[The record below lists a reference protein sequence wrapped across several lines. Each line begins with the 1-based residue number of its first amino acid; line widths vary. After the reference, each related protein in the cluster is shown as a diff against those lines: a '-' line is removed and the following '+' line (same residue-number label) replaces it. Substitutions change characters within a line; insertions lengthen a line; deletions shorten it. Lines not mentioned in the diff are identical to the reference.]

1 MPDRKKDIMNP
12 EIKKTETP
20 KIEITVAY
28 AKFYEQY
35 LSEDKVLEG
44 IINQKT
50 NVKSWFLKAGTG
62 EIFIVDKEF
71 IEDFLKSMLPT
82 QASNGLVLL
91 QEVDVNKVF
100 EDRNVLTAAI
110 DFIRLPAYRKTDR
123 AEAIEFI
130 AEAATEVFNRNHKE
144 LYASNEVNG
153 PQVETEACE
162 LNNSQADTEEDK
174 LTNSKT
180 PPEVLKEITA
190 LLNGIVSDDSHLT
203 KEVLQQSNLF
213 DFVVYSITNFEVGE
227 GLDKIT
233 LLNSLA
239 KKDIISSEQF
249 ILLASKLIDLEE
261 NSIFSD
267 PEAIELFLNQLSQ
280 SYVSEN
286 NFNYVK
292 EETLKEFFN
301 KVSKVV
307 LEQQNGKL
315 IVLLGG
321 ILSRTNII

>member
-1 MPDRKKDIMNP
+1 MNP
-12 EIKKTETP
+12 ELK
-20 KIEITVAY
+20 KIELTLAY

-50 NVKSWFLKAGTG
+50 NIKSWFLKAGTD
-62 EIFIVDKEF
+62 EIFIVDKES

-91 QEVDVNKVF
+91 QEVDVNKIF
-100 EDRNVLTAAI
+100 DDRNVLTAAI

-123 AEAIEFI
+123 VEAIEFI
-130 AEAATEVFNRNHKE
+130 AEAAKEVFNGSDKDPQIT
-144 LYASNEVNG
+144 SNVVND
-153 PQVETEACE
+153 
-162 LNNSQADTEEDK
+162 SQAQSQDEVEESK
-174 LTNSKT
+174 LHNNLST
-180 PPEVLKEITA
+180 PKEVVKEINA
-190 LLNGIVSDDSHLT
+190 LLDGIVSDEPALT
-203 KEVLQQSNLF
+203 KEVLQQSKLF

-233 LLNSLA
+233 LLNSLV

-249 ILLASKLIDLEE
+249 ILLASKLIDLER

-280 SYVSEN
+280 SYVSQN

-301 KVSKVV
+301 KVSKIV

-321 ILSRTNII
+321 ILSQTNIV

>member
-1 MPDRKKDIMNP
+1 MNP
-12 EIKKTETP
+12 ELK
-20 KIEITVAY
+20 KIELTLAY

-50 NVKSWFLKAGTG
+50 NIKSWFLKAGTD
-62 EIFIVDKEF
+62 EIFIVDKES

-91 QEVDVNKVF
+91 QEVDVNKIF
-100 EDRNVLTAAI
+100 DDRNVLTAAI

-123 AEAIEFI
+123 VEAIEFI
-130 AEAATEVFNRNHKE
+130 AEAAKEVFNGSDKDPQIT
-144 LYASNEVNG
+144 SNVVND
-153 PQVETEACE
+153 
-162 LNNSQADTEEDK
+162 SQAQSQDGVEEIK
-174 LTNSKT
+174 PYNNLST
-180 PPEVLKEITA
+180 PKEVLKEINA
-190 LLNGIVSDDSHLT
+190 LLDGIVSDEPALT
-203 KEVLQQSNLF
+203 KEVLQQSKLF

-233 LLNSLA
+233 LLNSLV

-249 ILLASKLIDLEE
+249 ILLASKLIDLER

-280 SYVSEN
+280 SYVSQN

-301 KVSKVV
+301 KVSKIV

-321 ILSRTNII
+321 ILSQTNIV

>member
-1 MPDRKKDIMNP
+1 MNP
-12 EIKKTETP
+12 ETK

-35 LSEDKVLEG
+35 LSEDNVLEG

-50 NVKSWFLKAGTG
+50 NVKSWFLKVGTD
-62 EIFIVDKEF
+62 EIFIVNKESV
-71 IEDFLKSMLPT
+71 EDFLKSMLPN
-82 QASNGLVLL
+82 QASNGLILL
-91 QEVDVNKVF
+91 QEIDANKVF
-100 EDRNVLTAAI
+100 EDRNVLAAAI
-110 DFIRLPAYRKTDR
+110 DFINLPAYRKTDR
-123 AEAIEFI
+123 VEAIEFI
-130 AEAATEVFNRNHKE
+130 AEAATELFNGNHKE
-144 LYASNEVNG
+144 LDTSNEVNDPKAG
-153 PQVETEACE
+153 TKADE
-162 LNNSQADTEEDK
+162 LNNSQAGTEEDK
-174 LTNSKT
+174 LTNSTT

-190 LLNGIVSDDSHLT
+190 LLNGIVSDDPHLT
-203 KEVLQQSNLF
+203 KEVLQQSKLF

-227 GLDKIT
+227 GLDKIA

-249 ILLASKLIDLEE
+249 ILLTSKLIDLEE

-280 SYVSEN
+280 SYVRKN

-315 IVLLGG
+315 ILLLGD
-321 ILSRTNII
+321 IMTKSI

>member
-1 MPDRKKDIMNP
+1 MNNNNLMNNNSTGT
-12 EIKKTETP
+12 KTVQ
-20 KIEITVAY
+20 ID
-28 AKFYEQY
+28 
-35 LSEDKVLEG
+35 L
-44 IINQKT
+44 
-50 NVKSWFLKAGTG
+50 
-62 EIFIVDKEF
+62 
-71 IEDFLKSMLPT
+71 
-82 QASNGLVLL
+82 
-91 QEVDVNKVF
+91 NKVF
-100 EDRNVLTAAI
+100 KTFYSNYLLDNPNMEGQFWISLLINPETEEILVVKNHPGQNLSEMANNMGLLFVASIDANKVLLDDEDVLVAVE
-110 DFIRLPAYRKTDR
+110 DFVNLPKYQKTLKD
-123 AEAIEFI
+123 EALDFI
-130 AEAATEVFNRNHKE
+130 AEAAKEVFIRNCKE
-144 LYASNEVNG
+144 LNTSNEVNDS
-153 PQVETEACE
+153 QVDVEDDK
-162 LNNSQADTEEDK
+162 LNNST
-174 LTNSKT
+174 T
-180 PPEVLKEITA
+180 PPDVLKEITA
-190 LLNGIVSDDSHLT
+190 LLNGIVSEDPHLT
-203 KEVLQQSNLF
+203 KEVLQQSKLF
-213 DFVVYSITNFEVGE
+213 DFVIYSITNFEVGE

-249 ILLASKLIDLEE
+249 ILLTSKLIDLEE

-280 SYVSEN
+280 SYVRQN

>member
-1 MPDRKKDIMNP
+1 MNP
-12 EIKKTETP
+12 ELK
-20 KIEITVAY
+20 KIELTLAY
-28 AKFYEQY
+28 AKFYELY

-50 NVKSWFLKAGTG
+50 NIKSWFLKASTD
-62 EIFIVDKEF
+62 EIFIVDKES

-91 QEVDVNKVF
+91 QEVDVNKIF

-123 AEAIEFI
+123 VEAIEFI
-130 AEAATEVFNRNHKE
+130 AEAAKEVFNGNDKE
-144 LYASNEVNG
+144 SDTSNVVSDSQSQSQEQDEV
-153 PQVETEACE
+153 
-162 LNNSQADTEEDK
+162 EDGK
-174 LTNSKT
+174 SDNLST
-180 PPEVLKEITA
+180 PKEVLKEINA
-190 LLNGIVSDDSHLT
+190 LLDGIVSDEPALT
-203 KEVLQQSNLF
+203 KEVLQQSKLF
-213 DFVVYSITNFEVGE
+213 DFVVYSILNFEVGE
-227 GLDKIT
+227 GLDKVT
-233 LLNSLA
+233 LFNALV

-249 ILLASKLIDLEE
+249 IHLTSKLIDSES

-280 SYVSEN
+280 SYVRQN

-315 IVLLGG
+315 ILLLGD
-321 ILSRTNII
+321 IMTKSI

>member
-1 MPDRKKDIMNP
+1 MNP
-12 EIKKTETP
+12 ELK
-20 KIEITVAY
+20 KIELALAY
-28 AKFYEQY
+28 AKFYELY

-50 NVKSWFLKAGTG
+50 NIKSWFLKAGTD
-62 EIFIVDKEF
+62 EIFIVDKNS
-71 IEDFLKSMLPT
+71 IEDFLKSMLPS
-82 QASNGLVLL
+82 QASNGLILL
-91 QEVDVNKVF
+91 QEIDVNKVF

-123 AEAIEFI
+123 VEAIEFI
-130 AEAATEVFNRNHKE
+130 AEAAKEFFNGNSEE
-144 LYASNEVNG
+144 LNTSNEVNDS
-153 PQVETEACE
+153 PTQAQAQSQDEVEESKPH
-162 LNNSQADTEEDK
+162 NNLS
-174 LTNSKT
+174 T
-180 PPEVLKEITA
+180 PKEVLKEINA
-190 LLNGIVSDDSHLT
+190 LLDGIVSDEPALT
-203 KEVLQQSNLF
+203 KEVLQQSKLF

-249 ILLASKLIDLEE
+249 ILLASKLIDLER

-280 SYVSEN
+280 SYVSQN

-301 KVSKVV
+301 KVSKIV

-321 ILSRTNII
+321 ILSQTNIV

>member
-1 MPDRKKDIMNP
+1 MNP
-12 EIKKTETP
+12 ELK
-20 KIEITVAY
+20 KIELTLAY

-50 NVKSWFLKAGTG
+50 NIKSWFLKAGTD
-62 EIFIVDKEF
+62 EIFIVDKES

-91 QEVDVNKVF
+91 QEVDVNKIF
-100 EDRNVLTAAI
+100 DDRNVLTAAI

-123 AEAIEFI
+123 VEAIEFI
-130 AEAATEVFNRNHKE
+130 AEAAKEVFNGSDKDPQIT
-144 LYASNEVNG
+144 SNVVND
-153 PQVETEACE
+153 
-162 LNNSQADTEEDK
+162 SQAQSQDEVEESK
-174 LTNSKT
+174 LHNNLST
-180 PPEVLKEITA
+180 PKEVLKEINA
-190 LLNGIVSDDSHLT
+190 LLDGIVSDEPALT
-203 KEVLQQSNLF
+203 KEVLQQSKLF

-233 LLNSLA
+233 LLNSLV

-249 ILLASKLIDLEE
+249 ILLASKLIDLER

-280 SYVSEN
+280 SYVSQN

-301 KVSKVV
+301 KVSKIV

-321 ILSRTNII
+321 ILSQTNIV

>member
-1 MPDRKKDIMNP
+1 MNP
-12 EIKKTETP
+12 ELK
-20 KIEITVAY
+20 KIELTLAY

-50 NVKSWFLKAGTG
+50 NIKSWFLKAGTD
-62 EIFIVDKEF
+62 EIFIVDKES

-91 QEVDVNKVF
+91 QEVDVNKIF
-100 EDRNVLTAAI
+100 DDRNVLTAAI

-123 AEAIEFI
+123 VEAIEFI
-130 AEAATEVFNRNHKE
+130 AEAAKEFFNGNSEE
-144 LYASNEVNG
+144 LNTSNEVNNSPTQDQDQDQDQDG
-153 PQVETEACE
+153 DGVEEIKPY
-162 LNNSQADTEEDK
+162 NNLS
-174 LTNSKT
+174 T
-180 PPEVLKEITA
+180 PKEVLKEINA
-190 LLNGIVSDDSHLT
+190 LLDGIVSDEPALT
-203 KEVLQQSNLF
+203 KEVLQQSKLF

-233 LLNSLA
+233 LLNSLV

-249 ILLASKLIDLEE
+249 ILLASKLIDLER

-280 SYVSEN
+280 SYVSQN

-301 KVSKVV
+301 KVSKIV

-321 ILSRTNII
+321 ILSQTNIV

>member
-12 EIKKTETP
+12 ELK
-20 KIEITVAY
+20 KIELALAY
-28 AKFYEQY
+28 AKFYELY

-50 NVKSWFLKAGTG
+50 NIKSWFLKAGTD
-62 EIFIVDKEF
+62 EIFIVDKNS
-71 IEDFLKSMLPT
+71 IEDFLKSMLPS
-82 QASNGLVLL
+82 QASNGLILL
-91 QEVDVNKVF
+91 QEIDVNKVF

-110 DFIRLPAYRKTDR
+110 DFIRLPDYRKTDR
-123 AEAIEFI
+123 VEAIKFI
-130 AEAATEVFNRNHKE
+130 AEAAKEFFNGNSEE
-144 LYASNEVNG
+144 LNTSNEVNNSPTQDQDQDG
-153 PQVETEACE
+153 DGVEEIKPY
-162 LNNSQADTEEDK
+162 NNLS
-174 LTNSKT
+174 T
-180 PPEVLKEITA
+180 PKEVLKEINA
-190 LLNGIVSDDSHLT
+190 LLDGIVSDEPALT
-203 KEVLQQSNLF
+203 KEVLQQSKLF

-233 LLNSLA
+233 LLNSLV

-249 ILLASKLIDLEE
+249 ILLASKLIDLER

-280 SYVSEN
+280 SYVSQN

-301 KVSKVV
+301 KVSKIV

-321 ILSRTNII
+321 ILSQTNIV

>member
-1 MPDRKKDIMNP
+1 MNP
-12 EIKKTETP
+12 ELK
-20 KIEITVAY
+20 KIELTLAY

-50 NVKSWFLKAGTG
+50 NIKSWFLKAGTD
-62 EIFIVDKEF
+62 EIFIVDKES

-91 QEVDVNKVF
+91 QEVDVNKIF
-100 EDRNVLTAAI
+100 DDRNVLTAAI

-123 AEAIEFI
+123 VEAIEFI
-130 AEAATEVFNRNHKE
+130 AEAAKEVFNGSDKDPQIT
-144 LYASNEVNG
+144 SNVVND
-153 PQVETEACE
+153 
-162 LNNSQADTEEDK
+162 SQAQSQDEVEESK
-174 LTNSKT
+174 LHNNLST
-180 PPEVLKEITA
+180 PKEVLKEINA
-190 LLNGIVSDDSHLT
+190 LLDGIVSDEPALT
-203 KEVLQQSNLF
+203 KEVLQQSKLF

-233 LLNSLA
+233 LLNSLV

-249 ILLASKLIDLEE
+249 ILLASKLIDLER

-280 SYVSEN
+280 SYVSQN

-301 KVSKVV
+301 KVSKIV

-315 IVLLGG
+315 IVLLGV
-321 ILSRTNII
+321 ILSQTNIV

>member
-12 EIKKTETP
+12 EIKKTETS

-35 LSEDKVLEG
+35 LSEDKVLEE
-44 IINQKT
+44 IINKK
-50 NVKSWFLKAGTG
+50 NNIKSWFLKASTD
-62 EIFIVDKEF
+62 EIFIVDKES

-82 QASNGLVLL
+82 QASNGLILF
-91 QEVDVNKVF
+91 QEIDVNKIF

-123 AEAIEFI
+123 VEAIEFI
-130 AEAATEVFNRNHKE
+130 AEAAKEVFNGNHKKF
-144 LYASNEVNG
+144 YASNEVNDSQIG
-153 PQVETEACE
+153 TEACE
-162 LNNSQADTEEDK
+162 LNNSQADTEEDDK
-174 LTNSKT
+174 LNNSTT
-180 PPEVLKEITA
+180 PQEVLKEINA
-190 LLNGIVSDDSHLT
+190 LLNGIVSEDPHLT
-203 KEVLQQSNLF
+203 KEVLQQSKLF

-280 SYVSEN
+280 SYVRQN

-315 IVLLGG
+315 ILLLGD
-321 ILSRTNII
+321 IMTKSI